1 MILLESMPMIENAI
15 RNLYETLAIKTMT
28 IADLGCSSGPN
39 TLLFVSK
46 LIDITIAQLPSTVVP
61 RTPSQRLSALGRA
74 PPEAPPPNATPC
86 PRRRTRAVRAAD
98 PRSVHGVGRTR
109 AGRGAVARRNHPSSP
124 HHHPESARIKGRR
137 ILPQPRCPSVL
148 PRPLSATF
156 SATAETQAPL
166 TPGVVRVAWHL
177 PWRPFDV
184 PGSLVVHPEP

>member
-61 RTPSQRLSALGRA
+61 RAPSQRLSARGRA

-86 PRRRTRAVRAAD
+86 PRRLE
-98 PRSVHGVGRTR
+98 PRR
-109 AGRGAVARRNHPSSP
+109 
-124 HHHPESARIKGRR
+124 
-137 ILPQPRCPSVL
+137 
-148 PRPLSATF
+148 
-156 SATAETQAPL
+156 
-166 TPGVVRVAWHL
+166 
-177 PWRPFDV
+177 
-184 PGSLVVHPEP
+184 